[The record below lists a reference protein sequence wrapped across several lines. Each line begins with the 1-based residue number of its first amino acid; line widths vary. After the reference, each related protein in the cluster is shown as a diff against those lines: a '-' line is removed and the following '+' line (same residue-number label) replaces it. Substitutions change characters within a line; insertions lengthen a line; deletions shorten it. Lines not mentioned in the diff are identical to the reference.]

1 MEGLS
6 FWPKSKTIEEGE
18 RMPRVITDECL
29 SCGACEGECPE
40 GAISEGPDK
49 YVIDPSKCTDCGTC
63 QESCPNEAIK
73 EA

>member
-1 MEGLS
+1 
-6 FWPKSKTIEEGE
+6 
-18 RMPRVITDECL
+18 MPRVITDDCL
-29 SCGACEGECPE
+29 SCGACEGECSE

-49 YVIDPSKCTDCGTC
+49 YVIDPTKCTDCGTC